1 MFESFFKRKK
11 VKKIIEAGLN
21 YQFDIKSITKEN
33 ITIGVYVEIKSHII
47 DQDLYLKNEP
57 VEKIIEDNIQELF
70 NKEVNKIVIDDFIA
84 KMVEEPLYY
93 TEYYKTYFYD
103 NLKKIFFKIGLIID
117 ELTVPS
123 VIAPSVL
130 IDSYKKIK
138 KAESEKERLIEE
150 RMNELRKNSF

>member
-57 VEKIIEDNIQELF
+57 VENIIKDNIQELF

-103 NLKKIFFKIGLIID
+103 NLKKLFFKIGLIID
-117 ELTVPS
+117 ELKVPS

-130 IDSYKKIK
+130 MDSYKKIK
-138 KAESEKERLIEE
+138 KAESEKEKLIEE

>member
-1 MFESFFKRKK
+1 MFKSFFERKK
-11 VKKIIEAGLN
+11 LKKIIEAGLN

-33 ITIGVYVEIKSHII
+33 ITIGVFVVIKAHII

-70 NKEVNKIVIDDFIA
+70 NKEVNKIVIDDFIP
-84 KMVEEPLYY
+84 KMIDEPSYY

-103 NLKKIFFKIGLIID
+103 NLKKLFFKIGLIID
-117 ELTVPS
+117 ELIVPE
-123 VIAPSVL
+123 VIPPSIL

-138 KAESEKERLIEE
+138 KAESEREKRIEE

>member
-1 MFESFFKRKK
+1 MFEKLFKRRR
-11 VKKIIEAGLN
+11 VRKIAKTGLN

-33 ITIGVYVEIKSHII
+33 ITIGVFVVIKAHII

-70 NKEVNKIVIDDFIA
+70 NKEVNKIVIDDFIP
-84 KMVEEPLYY
+84 KMIEEPSYY

-103 NLKKIFFKIGLIID
+103 NLKKLFFKIGLIID
-117 ELTVPS
+117 ELIVPE
-123 VIAPSVL
+123 VIPPSIL

-138 KAESEKERLIEE
+138 KAESEREKRIEE